1 MILLYSIFFIVLNY
15 LVYKLIRKN
24 DEFRHQFLLVI
35 IFFFSIAIVVKI
47 YNFFYVKSFMIHGFP
62 LAILLLFSFGIA
74 IFNLMNKFINTRLNS
89 RLEENNMSD
98 FIFDD
103 ESPMNV
109 ISVLSVIITFMQILF
124 LCNQG
129 FLNLRP

>member
-1 MILLYSIFFIVLNY
+1 MILPYSIFFIVLNY
-15 LVYKLIRKN
+15 LVYRLTRKN
-24 DEFRHQFLLVI
+24 DKFKYQFLFVV

-47 YNFFYVKSFMIHGFP
+47 YNLFYIESFMINGKPF
-62 LAILLLFSFGIA
+62 AILLLFSFAIA
-74 IFNLMNKFINTRLNS
+74 LINLINKFINGSLTS
-89 RLEENNMSD
+89 RLEENNISE

-103 ESPMNV
+103 DSPVNK

>member
-1 MILLYSIFFIVLNY
+1 MILPYSIFFIVLNY

-24 DEFRHQFLLVI
+24 DEFKSQFLFVI
-35 IFFFSIAIVVKI
+35 IFFFSIGIVIKI

-62 LAILLLFSFGIA
+62 LAILLLFSFSIA

-103 ESPMNV
+103 ESPMNI
-109 ISVLSVIITFMQILF
+109 ISILSVIITFMQILF
-124 LCNQG
+124 LFNQG